1 MLRQTDAP
9 AMLPPL
15 NEYCERQS
23 GRRYGRFAI
32 EPQARAGALQMNSTG
47 QPVPRIAPIAPD
59 QWSPEA
65 CDALAAFPKS
75 FKFVMDGWNA
85 GDHQVRGMNVLGT
98 LAHYP
103 PLARRSEEHTSEL
116 QSLMRISYA
125 VFCLRNKIQQTHKYY
140 HNINHNPTDR
150 T

>member
-1 MLRQTDAP
+1 
-9 AMLPPL
+9 
-15 NEYCERQS
+15 
-23 GRRYGRFAI
+23 
-32 EPQARAGALQMNSTG
+32 MNSTG

-85 GDHQVRGMNVLGT
+85 GDHPDRGMNELGT

-103 PLARRSEEHTSEL
+103 ALARAFSTFNAQAAGSSTRQKGRASCREREF
-116 QSLMRISYA
+116 QSIS
-125 VFCLRNKIQQTHKYY
+125 ISGG
-140 HNINHNPTDR
+140 
-150 T
+150 